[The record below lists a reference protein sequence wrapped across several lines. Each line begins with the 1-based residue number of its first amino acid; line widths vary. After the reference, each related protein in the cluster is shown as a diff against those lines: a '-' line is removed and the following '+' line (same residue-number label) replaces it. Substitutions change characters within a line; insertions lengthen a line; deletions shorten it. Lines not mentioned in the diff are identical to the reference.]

1 MNQFK
6 IFPSIGIARLGDS
19 DSQFYLCAE
28 SPDSLGIDF
37 DAAGNETGLQLFKD
51 PTLRLKRQGARFRVF
66 QLDAA
71 TNKYLPITDPNVSIS
86 WEVYLVNKKG
96 AVTRPANPDEATPP
110 IPLQDDPAG
119 IARKIDPGSKTI
131 SGKNQSGVLFNT
143 GRFTATDKLGA
154 AHTDTVF
161 LGELR
166 TDKNGN
172 LIVLGG
178 RGLSKSPANLPL
190 TGFYYFS
197 PGWYDDVSD
206 GYVKATVTVNGV
218 ASQAQDAWVIV
229 TPPKYAP
236 QVKAVVTL
244 YDIMEEVAI
253 DSGMLQPPATF
264 SFVNDILPIIDR
276 FRSLAWVN
284 QQSTYTI
291 PFTDQVLADNSAA
304 NKNKRN
310 QAAGLIQQIRTL
322 LQGDL
327 PGFFLLTNYQ
337 QKKLTNWVNGT
348 FTNDFG
354 SPAPSQLGEGD
365 QLTKTVL
372 DSTVGQRFMPGIE
385 GGIIVQNSNLY
396 IEPFRFIS
404 ADPATLSPGDITA
417 LMALPWQ
424 GDFIDCVTNW
434 WPSQRPDG
442 VSTSAG
448 LQQWDRGLNDA
459 NGLIANFSKAGFV
472 KPALDA
478 AGNAIQTEQERNPGF

>member
-6 IFPSIGIARLGDS
+6 IFPSIGIGRLGDS
-19 DSQFYLCAE
+19 DSQFYLCPE
-28 SPDSLGIDF
+28 SPDSLGIEIDG
-37 DAAGNETGLQLFKD
+37 AGNETELQLFKD
-51 PTLRLKRQGARFRVF
+51 AALRLKRQGARFRVF
-66 QLDAA
+66 QLDPA
-71 TNKYLPITDPNVSIS
+71 TNKYLPITDPNVSVS

-96 AVTRPANPDEATPP
+96 AVIRPANPDDAPPP
-110 IPLQDDPAG
+110 IPLQADPSG
-119 IARKIDPGSKTI
+119 TARKIDPGSKTI
-131 SGKNQSGVLFNT
+131 SGKSQSGVLFNT
-143 GRFTATDKLGA
+143 GTFTATDQQSVG
-154 AHTDTVF
+154 HTDTVF
-161 LGELR
+161 LGELQ

-178 RGLSKSPANLPL
+178 RGVSKSPANLPL

-218 ASQAQDAWVIV
+218 VSQAEDAWVIV

-244 YDIMEEVAI
+244 YDIMEQVAM
-253 DSGMLQPPATF
+253 DAGMLQPPATF

-291 PFTDQVLADNSAA
+291 PVTDQVLADNSAA
-304 NKNKRN
+304 NKNNRA
-310 QAAGLIQQIRTL
+310 QAAGLIQAIKTL

-327 PGFFLLTNYQ
+327 PGLFLLTNYQ
-337 QKKLTNWVNGT
+337 LKKLTGWVNGN
-348 FTNDFG
+348 FTNDFS
-354 SPAPSQLGEGD
+354 SPTSSQLGEGD

-385 GGIIVQNSNLY
+385 GGIIVQNPDLY

-404 ADPATLSPGDITA
+404 ADPAKLSPGDITA

-442 VSTSAG
+442 VMTSTG
-448 LQQWDRGLNDA
+448 LQQWDRGMNDA

-472 KPALDA
+472 KPGLDS
-478 AGNAIQTEQERNPGF
+478 AGKAIQTEQERNPGF